1 MILHH
6 VQTAPEHI
14 PAMQNGACTVRF
26 LSWWQKDTEIYKA
39 CSILKHASLGIYWK
53 CPICKK
59 NGKRKITFQEER
71 IPSSTR
77 VHSSIGQSGI
87 QNWCQSVFIQAFP
100 ACAGASATAPLNI
113 SCLSNFHAPANDS
126 KDIDSLHQ
134 SKHHVVALTCRGSA
148 SWYARL
154 VFLPD

>member
-6 VQTAPEHI
+6 VQTVPEHI

-26 LSWWQKDTEIYKA
+26 LSWWRKDTGIYKT
-39 CSILKHASLGIYWK
+39 CSIPRHATLGIYWK

-59 NGKRKITFQEER
+59 NGKRKI
-71 IPSSTR
+71 ILPGGKNPII
-77 VHSSIGQSGI
+77 H
-87 QNWCQSVFIQAFP
+87 
-100 ACAGASATAPLNI
+100 ASAFQYRTIWHSKLMPVCFY
-113 SCLSNFHAPANDS
+113 SDVPCMCRCLRHGTFKYFMPVQLSRPGQWF